1 MTALDSLRVY
11 QVTALYGVTVAEVN
25 SAIDLSDEQIAAY
38 NRIHTVKPR
47 ALRRVA

>member
-25 SAIDLSDEQIAAY
+25 SAIENGN

-47 ALRRVA
+47 TLRNVA

>member
-11 QVTALYGVTVAEVN
+11 QVTALYGVDRRRGD
-25 SAIDLSDEQIAAY
+25 IDLSDEQIAAY